1 MMIDKDNKKMQ
12 RSVRRLV
19 LGVAILAILSGCVEN
34 VKGNDACHEEN
45 PPRVLNYLNFLRQND
60 YRIPDDVAR
69 LYEAAREEVRLAR
82 EYDLPATFLL
92 QYDVLV
98 DTAYQHLLKE
108 QLPEGCEI
116 GVWWEI
122 TKPHYEEPG

>member
-69 LYEAAREEVRLAR
+69 LYEAGLPSLPESGNVSSSRL
-82 EYDLPATFLL
+82 
-92 QYDVLV
+92 QVLV
-98 DTAYQHLLKE
+98 
-108 QLPEGCEI
+108 EI
-116 GVWWEI
+116 R
-122 TKPHYEEPG
+122 PSP